1 VDLTKHW
8 QAVMEVMQDGLM
20 VVGTDG
26 TILAVN
32 PAAER
37 LTGYHRDE
45 LLGRSCTM
53 LNCTGCQI
61 FGTGRGE
68 AWCDLYRKGRV
79 RAKKCQITDKQNRTV
94 HVLKHASVLKDENG
108 LLLGAVETFTD
119 ISDVVQKEEE
129 LLTLKV
135 MLSREEG
142 FYGILGQSPDMLML
156 FELITKVA
164 RSDAPVFIQGE
175 SGVGKELVARAI
187 HDSSPR
193 SGGPFIKV
201 NCAALNENLLESEL
215 FGHTKGAFTGA
226 DRSRVGRFE
235 AASGGS
241 IFLDEIGDVPLASQV
256 KLLRVLEEKEI
267 ERVGDH
273 QPIPVDVRIITATN
287 RRLEE
292 LISQGR
298 FREDLF
304 YRINVVPLR
313 IPSLR
318 ERLDDL
324 PILVEGFIER
334 LCQRTG
340 KSITGL
346 TPEAMH
352 CLLSH
357 SWPGNCRELQNAI
370 EYAFVLCP
378 EGQIRR
384 EYLPARLLTE
394 TAVDSTAASC
404 ASRMINAERMKL
416 VDALR
421 KTGGNQTEAAKLMG
435 FSRVT
440 LWKKLKKNG
449 IDLRRDL

>member
-1 VDLTKHW
+1 MDLAQHW
-8 QAVMEVMQDGLM
+8 QAVMEMMQDGLL

-37 LTGYHRDE
+37 LTGYSRDE
-45 LLGRSCTM
+45 LLGHSCTM
-53 LNCTGCQI
+53 LNCTGCQV
-61 FGTGRGE
+61 FGKGRGE
-68 AWCDLYRKGRV
+68 DWCDLYRKGQV
-79 RAKKCQITDKQNRTV
+79 RAKKCQITDKQKRTV
-94 HVLKHASVLKDENG
+94 DVLKHASVLKDEQG
-108 LLLGAVETFTD
+108 QLLGAVETLTD
-119 ISDVVQKEEE
+119 ISEVVQKEEE
-129 LLTLKV
+129 LLSLKA

-142 FYGILGQSPDMLML
+142 FYGILGQSPDMLRL
-156 FELITKVA
+156 FDLIVKVA
-164 RSDAPVFIQGE
+164 SSDAPVFIQGE

-187 HDSSPR
+187 HEASPR
-193 SGGPFIKV
+193 TRGPFIKV

-226 DRSRVGRFE
+226 DRNRIGRFE

-241 IFLDEIGDVPLASQV
+241 IFLDEIGDVPLSSQV
-256 KLLRVLEEKEI
+256 KLLRVLEEREI

-287 RRLEE
+287 RNLEE
-292 LISQGR
+292 LIRQGR

-324 PILVEGFIER
+324 PLLVEGFIER
-334 LCQRTG
+334 LCQKTG
-340 KSITGL
+340 KAINGL
-346 TPEAMH
+346 TPGAMD

-384 EYLPARLLTE
+384 EFLPARLVKENHPLA
-394 TAVDSTAASC
+394 AVSGEVHG
-404 ASRMINAERMKL
+404 MEAERREL
-416 VDALR
+416 IDALR
-421 KTGGNQTEAAKLMG
+421 KTQGNRTEAARLLG

-440 LWKKLKKNG
+440 LWKKIKKSG
-449 IDLRRDL
+449 IDPRRDL